1 MGRARGGSSSDFP
14 SRSSR
19 RQKTLTHPSAASSCF
34 NRSLLKLAAD
44 TDNVASEAF
53 QKVVVKSA
61 FTSPMDSEVF
71 REGDVLEVI
80 DKAKFEGWYYVR
92 KESMKNEANAVRL
105 CPSYIFD
112 LSEFEISKLFCKT
125 SSEPFMVPLLLSR
138 SQQVK

>member
-1 MGRARGGSSSDFP
+1 
-14 SRSSR
+14 
-19 RQKTLTHPSAASSCF
+19 
-34 NRSLLKLAAD
+34 
-44 TDNVASEAF
+44 VASEAF

>member
-1 MGRARGGSSSDFP
+1 
-14 SRSSR
+14 
-19 RQKTLTHPSAASSCF
+19 
-34 NRSLLKLAAD
+34 
-44 TDNVASEAF
+44 
-53 QKVVVKSA
+53 
-61 FTSPMDSEVF
+61 MDSEVF

-80 DKAKFEGWYYVR
+80 DKAKFEGTQTSLTVALVTSTLGWYYVR